1 MITEIDNWKNYSNGP
16 LCAKGYA
23 SLHNTIQ
30 SGYPL
35 IRTNPKG
42 SADPGWKRISWEM
55 AYNIIVEKLNE
66 IHSPMRIS
74 G

>member
-1 MITEIDNWKNYSNGP
+1 MLHCK
-16 LCAKGYA
+16 
-23 SLHNTIQ
+23 HNTIQ

-55 AYNIIVEKLNE
+55 AYNIIVKKLNE